1 MKRKMYGL
9 VISMAAALIMTGC
22 GQTPAVQEKSGAE
35 SADAQT
41 SSPQNPQGTT
51 QESLSSGTDTVSYT
65 HLSPRTVPVTSTVLS
80 SFSSLISNPDFL
92 PSYTHCTSPSAFL
105 KTMNEISPI

>member
-41 SSPQNPQGTT
+41 SSPQNPKGTT
-51 QESLSSGTDTVSYT
+51 QESLSSGTDIEPADDQGG
-65 HLSPRTVPVTSTVLS
+65 LL
-80 SFSSLISNPDFL
+80 
-92 PSYTHCTSPSAFL
+92 C
-105 KTMNEISPI
+105 

>member
-35 SADAQT
+35 SADAFGGF
-41 SSPQNPQGTT
+41 QN
-51 QESLSSGTDTVSYT
+51 SYI
-65 HLSPRTVPVTSTVLS
+65 R
-80 SFSSLISNPDFL
+80 SLIR
-92 PSYTHCTSPSAFL
+92 
-105 KTMNEISPI
+105 